1 MAFGRWAPIEHG
13 LAPHYPALRA
23 FRDRRAL
30 HASALWRQIGPE
42 VQRTLCS
49 VERGDMARS
58 LASAPAPTGSAPARD
73 QATPDRLRVAAWN
86 IQRGARF
93 PALLDALRGERLLA
107 GADVLML
114 VEVDCGLGRSGNR
127 NVPRDLALALGMSY
141 AFAPSYLT
149 IEDDWGENPDGI
161 ANTSALA
168 GTALLSRW
176 PIRAA
181 ENLDLPELRDKFSSS
196 ERRLG
201 KKRALAVEI
210 EGPGGPWRLATCHLD
225 SNASPAGR
233 ARQLRAVL
241 EGLERIGSGAA
252 ATTPALVGGDL
263 NASTHDLSSG
273 LAIGRDVLRIL
284 AGGGLSRTIDDY
296 MRPEATR
303 EHVVFD
309 ELARHGFIVDGLNDR
324 AAPTYHYD
332 FADPYAQQKL
342 RRIGGAPLVWLVRRL
357 LRRWQ
362 SRPPARL
369 DWMAGR
375 GIIPLAAHVV
385 TPSGSDGRPVSDH
398 GAVVCDVRS
407 A

>member
-1 MAFGRWAPIEHG
+1 MAFARLAPIEHG
-13 LAPHYPALRA
+13 LAAHYAALRA

-30 HASALWRQIGPE
+30 HASTLWRKIGPE
-42 VQRTLCS
+42 VQRTLSS
-49 VERGDMARS
+49 VERGDIDCASRPVGAA
-58 LASAPAPTGSAPARD
+58 LAASPDVRATRD
-73 QATPDRLRVAAWN
+73 ELRVVAWN

-93 PALLDALRGERLLA
+93 AELLQALRAERLLA
-107 GADVLML
+107 GADILML

-127 NVPRDLALALGMSY
+127 NVPRDLALALEMSY

-149 IEDDWGENPDGI
+149 IQDDWGENPGGT

-168 GTALLSRW
+168 GTAVLSRW

-201 KKRALAVEI
+201 KKRALGVEI
-210 EGPGGPWRLATCHLD
+210 DGPGGRWRLAACHLD

-233 ARQLRAVL
+233 ARQLSAVL
-241 EGLERIGSGAA
+241 QGLERVGSGDP

-263 NASTHDLSSG
+263 NSSTHDLSSG
-273 LAIGRDVLRIL
+273 LALARDFLRVL
-284 AGGGLSRTIDDY
+284 AGQGLRRTIDDY
-296 MRPEATR
+296 MRPETTR
-303 EHVVFD
+303 ERVVFD
-309 ELARHGFIVDGLNDR
+309 ELARRGFTVDGLNDR

-362 SRPPARL
+362 ARPPARL
-369 DWMAGR
+369 DWVAGR
-375 GIIPLAAHVV
+375 GIVPLAAHVV

-398 GAVVCDVRS
+398 GAVICDVRS